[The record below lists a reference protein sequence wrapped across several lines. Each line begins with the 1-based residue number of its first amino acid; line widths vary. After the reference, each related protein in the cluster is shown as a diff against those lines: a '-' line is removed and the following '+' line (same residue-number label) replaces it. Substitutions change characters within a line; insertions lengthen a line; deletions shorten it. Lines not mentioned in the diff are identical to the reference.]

1 MLAQYVLELSGD
13 GHSPVTVR
21 EYGYTIR
28 RWERSGVSPVE
39 YLATLNVKRST
50 RVTRGRTL
58 FRYFAWAV
66 ERGFL
71 KVNPLAGV
79 RFGRVLAEPV
89 RPFSRGEID
98 ALFGACRTPLEW
110 AIIRALLDTGL
121 RASELAAI
129 RTEDIDGSRGLLMI
143 QAGKGGKVGLLAASG
158 DTLRALRIVA
168 VRQPHYEVIY
178 RLVHE
183 LGRRAGIT
191 GVHPHRFRHTFA
203 SNFRASGGDI
213 LHLQML
219 LRHADLGTTRRYILY
234 YEVQEALEAH
244 RRFLAG

>member
-21 EYGYTIR
+21 EYAYTIQ
-28 RWERSGVSPVE
+28 RWERSGLSPVE
-39 YLATLNVKRST
+39 YLAALNVKRST
-50 RVTRGRTL
+50 RVVRGRTL
-58 FRYFAWAV
+58 FRFFAWAV
-66 ERGFL
+66 ERRLLG
-71 KVNPLAGV
+71 VNPLAGV
-79 RFGRVLAEPV
+79 RFGKVPAEPI

-110 AIIRALLDTGL
+110 AIVRALLDTGL
-121 RASELAAI
+121 RASELAAV
-129 RTEDIDGSRGLLMI
+129 RAEDIDGSRGLLVI

-158 DTLRALRIVA
+158 DMLRALRIVA
-168 VRQPHYEVIY
+168 ARRPHYEVIY
-178 RLVHE
+178 RLVRDV
-183 LGRRAGIT
+183 GRRAGVAD
-191 GVHPHRFRHTFA
+191 VHPHRFRHTFA

-234 YEVQEALEAH
+234 FEAQEALQAH